1 MGTHAAMIAVP
12 TETGKYRQWER
23 SLTSD
28 RIAVLPFARRLES
41 GLYWGKIIGTLAGL
55 LTRNPWAVAAGL
67 ILGHQFDRGFASRYR
82 AFEKQGASI
91 SRVSEE
97 FVKALFQTM
106 GYLAKIDGRVSEDEI
121 RAARLIMHRL
131 SLNPAAVR
139 RAIGWFE
146 DGKNPAFP
154 LVQNMRELRRVSAR
168 SASDRLTFV
177 RLLLEVVLA
186 KQGLKKEER
195 ALLWTICIELDIG
208 RVEFAQLEAMIRAQK
223 GFKRSPA
230 GDADA
235 NRVRQ
240 AYETLG
246 VTPESTNDEVKKA
259 YRRLMNISHPDKIS
273 GSDPG
278 PAVIAEAERRT
289 REVRS
294 AYEMLKARRSI
305 R

>member
-1 MGTHAAMIAVP
+1 
-12 TETGKYRQWER
+12 
-23 SLTSD
+23 
-28 RIAVLPFARRLES
+28 
-41 GLYWGKIIGTLAGL
+41 LYWGKIIGTLAGL
-55 LTRNPWAVAAGL
+55 ATHNPWAVVAGL

-82 AFEKQGASI
+82 LFEKQGANI
-91 SRVSEE
+91 PRVSED

-106 GYLAKIDGRVSEDEI
+106 GHLAKVDGRVSEDEI
-121 RAARLIMHRL
+121 RAARLVMHRL

-139 RAIGWFE
+139 RAIAWFE
-146 DGKNPAFP
+146 DGKQPGFP
-154 LVQNMRELRRVSAR
+154 LVQRMRELRRVSAR

-177 RLLLEVVLA
+177 RLLLDVVLS
-186 KQGLKKEER
+186 KQSLKKEER
-195 ALLWTICIELDIG
+195 ALLWKICTELDIG
-208 RVEFAQLEAMIRAQK
+208 RVDFAQLEAMIRAQK

-235 NRVRQ
+235 SRVRQ

-246 VTPESTNDEVKKA
+246 VSPESTNEEVKKA

-273 GSDPG
+273 SSDPG
-278 PAVIAEAERRT
+278 PAVMAEAERRT